1 MLTLVRT
8 TGWPC
13 RCCHVPELEQD
24 AAVYRLTS
32 VPLHLGSIGDSNA
45 PVADH
50 DPATC
55 WRPAR
60 LTTPFACGTLT
71 PNRPWRFSDT
81 TAARCS
87 AFDGIRSRRACS
99 LRPRT
104 IAGYACSMCETP
116 TRCDRSR
123 CPRTPKACSGI
134 RNRRRT
140 CWYVHLHRPC
150 DWRTSL
156 TIRSP
161 PRQVSTESGRVI
173 CFDATKPDDQP
184 VMVLDAHAK
193 AISSMDLN
201 PNVPGL
207 LITVSV
213 DKTFKIWDLTP
224 TTPVLLHSET
234 VAVRFD
240 LALSWQTR
248 CSLTWRAAGFRS
260 NCSRSRGIPTFR
272 SCSPSVARARSR
284 PCQHSSS
291 TACTESSTQRRLPKS
306 LLNELT
312 PPPYPHVV
320 ICRVYPRIAS
330 KSILLLHLS
339 ALTSSSFVVVD
350 AILRPRSINQPI
362 NQSVN
367 QSINQPL

>member
-1 MLTLVRT
+1 LASGSADNTIRLWDLDTQQTLAILRHHGSKVQCVRWHPIEASLLASASYDRRVCVLDVRNPNEVRSFTLPEDPESMLWHPQSPAHLLVRAST
-8 TGWPC
+8 PPL
-13 RCCHVPELEQD
+13 RLAHV
-24 AAVYRLTS
+24 AN
-32 VPLHLGSIGDSNA
+32 DS
-45 PVADH
+45 
-50 DPATC
+50 
-55 WRPAR
+55 
-60 LTTPFACGTLT
+60 FA
-71 PNRPWRFSDT
+71 
-81 TAARCS
+81 
-87 AFDGIRSRRACS
+87 
-99 LRPRT
+99 
-104 IAGYACSMCETP
+104 
-116 TRCDRSR
+116 
-123 CPRTPKACSGI
+123 
-134 RNRRRT
+134 
-140 CWYVHLHRPC
+140 
-150 DWRTSL
+150 
-156 TIRSP
+156 

-240 LALSWQTR
+240 LALSRQTR